1 MILPKFNIDPADG
14 SVVAVVVGAFLAT
27 TSGFVA
33 TQIENYN
40 RRRDK
45 ERSAAL
51 LFGEILVG
59 VKLTIGL
66 ADRTRGRGDPYGPVT
81 MRMVRAAQRE
91 AQTYERNRESLFD
104 LRNPALRAHIHM
116 LFARM
121 IIALDGTIDASREVA
136 SAETTMRMLPPSDPV
151 AGGVREDPR
160 FLCAGPQ
167 AVLRFRRR
175 ADGRDRAATG
185 EIAAGREILFRSPR
199 SRRARHG
206 SAASHGRIA
215 AKRSFCAIRTNEVF
229 NAVVAVVSQWPQ

>member
-1 MILPKFNIDPADG
+1 MPRFNIDPAGG

-27 TSGFVA
+27 ISGFVA
-33 TQIENYN
+33 TQIENHN

-91 AQTYERNRESLFD
+91 AQTYERNREALFD
-104 LRNPALRAHIHM
+104 LRNPALRAHIHV

-121 IIALDGTIDASREVA
+121 IIALDGAIDANREVA
-136 SAETTMRMLPPSDPV
+136 ATETTMRMLAPTDASLPEFAKIRDFYAQDRKQSFD
-151 AGGVREDPR
+151 
-160 FLCAGPQ
+160 F
-167 AVLRFRRR
+167 AVELT
-175 ADGRDRAATG
+175 D
-185 EIAAGREILFRSPR
+185 EIAPLLEKLQRV
-199 SRRARHG
+199 
-206 SAASHGRIA
+206 
-215 AKRSFCAIRTNEVF
+215 AKYSFEAHE
-229 NAVVAVVSQWPQ
+229 AVVRDAVAPQLTGD

>member
-1 MILPKFNIDPADG
+1 LPRFNIDPADG
-14 SVVAVVVGAFLAT
+14 SVLAVVVGAFLAT
-27 TSGFVA
+27 ISGFVA

-59 VKLTIGL
+59 VKLTVGL

-91 AQTYERNRESLFD
+91 AQTYDRNRESLFD

-121 IIALDGTIDASREVA
+121 IIALDGALDANREIA
-136 SAETTMRMLPPSDPV
+136 ATETTMRMLTPTDPSLPEFARIRDFYAQDRRQSFDFAVELTDEIAPV
-151 AGGVREDPR
+151 LEKLQQVAKYSFEAHEAVVRDTVT
-160 FLCAGPQ
+160 PQ
-167 AVLRFRRR
+167 V
-175 ADGRDRAATG
+175 TG
-185 EIAAGREILFRSPR
+185 EP
-199 SRRARHG
+199 
-206 SAASHGRIA
+206 
-215 AKRSFCAIRTNEVF
+215 
-229 NAVVAVVSQWPQ
+229 

>member
-14 SVVAVVVGAFLAT
+14 SVLAVVVGAFLAT
-27 TSGFVA
+27 ASGFVA

-59 VKLTIGL
+59 VKLTMSL
-66 ADRTRGRGDPYGPVT
+66 ADRTRGRGDPYGLVT

-104 LRNPALRAHIHM
+104 LRDPALRAQIHM

-121 IIALDGTIDASREVA
+121 IIALDGAMDASREIA
-136 SAETTMRMLPPSDPV
+136 STETTIRMLSPTDP
-151 AGGVREDPR
+151 ALPEFARVRD
-160 FLCAGPQ
+160 FYAQ
-167 AVLRFRRR
+167 
-175 ADGRDRAATG
+175 DRAQSFDFAVELTAEIPALLEKLQQVAKYSFEAHEAIVRDTVAPQVTG
-185 EIAAGREILFRSPR
+185 NP
-199 SRRARHG
+199 
-206 SAASHGRIA
+206 AAS
-215 AKRSFCAIRTNEVF
+215 S
-229 NAVVAVVSQWPQ
+229 PP

>member
-1 MILPKFNIDPADG
+1 MILPKFNIDPGGG
-14 SVVAVVVGAFLAT
+14 SVWAVIIGAFLAT
-27 TSGFVA
+27 ASGFVA

-59 VKLTIGL
+59 VKLTINL

-104 LRNPALRAHIHM
+104 LRHPALRAQIHM

-121 IIALDGTIDASREVA
+121 IIALDGTIDAGREVA
-136 SAETTMRMLPPSDPV
+136 STQTTMRMLAKSDPMMEEFAKVRDFYAQDRAQSFDFAVSLLEEIPALLAKLQRV
-151 AGGVREDPR
+151 AKYSFDAHEAIVRETV
-160 FLCAGPQ
+160 APQ
-167 AVLRFRRR
+167 VS
-175 ADGRDRAATG
+175 G
-185 EIAAGREILFRSPR
+185 E
-199 SRRARHG
+199 
-206 SAASHGRIA
+206 
-215 AKRSFCAIRTNEVF
+215 
-229 NAVVAVVSQWPQ
+229 